1 VWSPRGERPCAP
13 EELELSAISAK
24 ENPLSSESSDALLGH
39 ASFSSV
45 TSEDE
50 LRPSRMFRD
59 RDSRGLT
66 GMKQIGKGSFGIVSE
81 AIWKRGGE
89 NGQDLR
95 VAVKELELNATE
107 ETPMAKEMMRD
118 LLKEFRKEVEICVS
132 LDHPN
137 LVKFYGYTQ
146 EDPYENK
153 KGKGKILHLRIIQE
167 LMRGGALDHLLYTEN
182 WKPRI
187 VQTLKMSKDI
197 ANAMVY
203 LHAIGETARDPIIHR
218 DLKSPNLLLVE
229 YPPKDDIPVVKITD
243 FGLARQK
250 DVRDNEE
257 TEDFRASLA
266 GSEESQEQARRTQMM
281 TGCGTLYWMAPE
293 VLKGDVY
300 NEAVD
305 VYAFAMCM
313 WEMVAGEVPWQ
324 SVAAPEVPFKVAIE
338 KERPVR
344 RTFGC

>member
-1 VWSPRGERPCAP
+1 M
-13 EELELSAISAK
+13 
-24 ENPLSSESSDALLGH
+24 SSE
-39 ASFSSV
+39 SFSSV
-45 TSEDE
+45 TSEDD

-89 NGQDLR
+89 HGQDLR

-146 EDPYENK
+146 QDPYEK
-153 KGKGKILHLRIIQE
+153 GQGKGKILRLRIIQE
-167 LMRGGALDHLLYTEN
+167 LMRGGALDHLLYTKR
-182 WKPRI
+182 WAPRLK
-187 VQTLKMSKDI
+187 QTIKMCRDV
-197 ANAMVY
+197 AEAMVY
-203 LHAIGETARDPIIHR
+203 LHAIDGTDRDPIIHR
-218 DLKSPNLLLVE
+218 DLKSPNLLLVQ
-229 YPPKDDIPVVKITD
+229 YPPTDNIPVVKITD

-250 DVRDNEE
+250 DVRDGEQ
-257 TEDFRASLA
+257 TEDFRASLN
-266 GSEESQEQARRTQMM
+266 GSTEAQQQARRTQMM

-305 VYAFAMCM
+305 VYAFAICM
-313 WEMVAGEVPWQ
+313 WEMVAQEVPWQ
-324 SVAAPEVPFKVAIE
+324 SIAAPEVPFKVAIE
-338 KERPVR
+338 GHRPVS
-344 RTFGC
+344 